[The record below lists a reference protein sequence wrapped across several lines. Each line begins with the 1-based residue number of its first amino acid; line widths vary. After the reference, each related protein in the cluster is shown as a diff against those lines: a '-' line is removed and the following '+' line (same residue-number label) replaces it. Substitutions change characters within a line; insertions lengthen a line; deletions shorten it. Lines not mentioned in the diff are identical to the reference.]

1 MSEGWISLH
10 RKLQNNPIWSSETFT
25 RGQAWVDL
33 LLLANHKD
41 GYLRIDG
48 KRIDVKRGQLGWSIL
63 NISKRWKWSRG
74 KTTRFLKELETDG
87 QITLKTDTK
96 NSIIT
101 LCKYNEY
108 QSASTPRSTTHG
120 TTDEHHVVQQTDTN
134 NNVNNKNNVNNVNKQ
149 KVTLEELSTSHVS
162 QWLAKKRLLGK
173 YVNHNESDILETFKN
188 YCESKGKKYENFI
201 AAYRN
206 SFEWERNQPKANT
219 ITPKLSKHQR
229 ARIALGLDSAEPQ
242 PSKQIDVTPAD
253 LL

>member
-1 MSEGWISLH
+1 MSTNFAGIYRTPLKGITGAARSVLLIILTECNHTDNPKFVL
-10 RKLQNNPIWSSETFT
+10 NNKPFP
-25 RGQAWVDL
+25 L
-33 LLLANHKD
+33 
-41 GYLRIDG
+41 
-48 KRIDVKRGQLGWSIL
+48 KRGQW
-63 NISKRWKWSRG
+63 ISS
-74 KTTRFLKELETDG
+74 
-87 QITLKTDTK
+87 
-96 NSIIT
+96 NSIISE
-101 LCKYNEY
+101 LSGLSR
-108 QSASTPRSTTHG
+108 QQVRSALKSITQLTILATSTPTSRATLYTIVNVDLFLVKQNEQPAPQPAHATLG
-120 TTDEHHVVQQTDTN
+120 NQQLTTN
-134 NNVNNKNNVNNVNKQ
+134 NKEHNNKHNNNNNNNNKQ
-149 KVTLEELSTSHVS
+149 KVTLDELSTSHVS

-242 PSKQIDVTPAD
+242 PTNQVDVTPAN